1 MDKQLP
7 KIKPKAEAQINDEDI
22 KKYSP
27 DLINDRHNM
36 ADELQIVHQMKP
48 QFDQTMQQISQQTG
62 VPMSSRVK
70 DPKQIVRK
78 ITQKR
83 MEDRNYKQSDL
94 NDLIGYR
101 FTYLKQ
107 SQEQPVI
114 QAIKQAAKQ
123 GAFVLLKQEVRD
135 KQNYHADHFDIAF
148 PLSDKQAIR
157 GEIQVM
163 DAKSEAIA
171 AVEHD
176 DYFQHGDDLPQHIQK
191 KVNKQEDKIDK
202 LPPIKQKMVADTMV
216 QAHKKTKDKP
226 LPKGF
231 GAKVIDTVAQT

>member
-7 KIKPKAEAQINDEDI
+7 KIKPKAEAQITDEDI
-22 KKYSP
+22 KKFSP
-27 DLINDRHNM
+27 DLITDRDKI
-36 ADELQIVHQMKP
+36 AQELQLVHQMKP
-48 QFDQTMQQISQQTG
+48 QLDQIFQQISSQTG
-62 VPMSSRVK
+62 VSMSSRIK
-70 DPKQIVRK
+70 DPRQIVRK

-83 MEDRNYKQSDL
+83 MDDRNYKQSDL
-94 NDLIGYR
+94 NDLVGYR
-101 FTYLKQ
+101 FTYLKK
-107 SQEQPVI
+107 SDEQPVI

-148 PLSDKQAIR
+148 PLSDQQAIR

-163 DAKSEAIA
+163 DSKSEAIA

-176 DYFQHGDDLPQHIQK
+176 DYFEHGDDLPPPVQK
-191 KVNKQEDKIDK
+191 KVDKQEDKIDQ
-202 LPPIKQKMVADTMV
+202 LPPVKQKAVADTMIN
-216 QAHKKTKDKP
+216 AHKMTKDKP

-231 GAKVIDTVAQT
+231 GAKVIDTVSQT

>member
-22 KKYSP
+22 KKYSA
-27 DLINDRHNM
+27 DLITDRHNM
-36 ADELQIVHQMKP
+36 AQELQIVHQMKP
-48 QFDQTMQQISQQTG
+48 QFDQIMQQISQQTG
-62 VPMSSRVK
+62 VQMSSRVK

-107 SQEQPVI
+107 SDEQPVI

-148 PLSDKQAIR
+148 PLSAKQAIR

-176 DYFQHGDDLPQHIQK
+176 DYFQHGDDLPDHIQK
-191 KVNKQEDKIDK
+191 KVNKQEDKIDQ